1 MRKKNKI
8 ALLLALSLVIGIQS
22 PYGVKNEKNVVKAEE
37 QLEEESDILKSK
49 DGLSFY
55 RELEDGTI
63 SLIYFNGELVKNED
77 ENLTKLVIPNEI
89 DGKQVTELEGT
100 LLDNNSSRESINTI
114 VLPKA
119 LKEIDI
125 TLFRYIFYLNEILI
139 DEGNEYF
146 TTKDGVLYNKDSSE
160 LIRVPEAGQ
169 VEQDSNVFEVPD
181 TVKEIGSEAFF
192 NCYGMNEITISKNV
206 ESIGELVFYRYISS
220 YRYFTFKVD
229 SENKCFTADE
239 DGSLFSKDMT
249 ILYRYAYHVSED
261 ESSFFNFVT
270 YKIPDTVTEIGST
283 AFQGCIE
290 YSSFGGL
297 LYVEFPENLTKIGS
311 NAFDGCSYLGDKD
324 MAAIAGNIESVD
336 IIIPDSVTEIGT
348 EAFKD
353 CTFETIVLPKSLQE
367 IQAYT
372 FCECNN
378 LKEIVVPEN
387 VKKISDN
394 AFVKCTALNKVEC
407 NDKLETIGDF
417 AFYNCTSLTLLEIG
431 SNVTEIGQYALGYT
445 VGDEENKYILVD
457 DVTILC
463 KQGSAADKYALDNG
477 ITVKYFA
484 DVTPT
489 PPTSTSTA
497 FPTETPTS
505 SPSASPAGTPDATAV
520 PSNTPSN
527 VPPVDVTAAPNVTP
541 GVEPEEQPAA
551 VKKLGKVKL
560 VSVVNKKKHKM
571 VVTIKKAENATGYV
585 VQYAKTKKFKNA
597 KNVVISKKSVQKITL
612 KNLKKKTYYVRVR
625 AFRKSDK
632 GMEYS
637 SWSKAK
643 KVKVKK

>member
-1 MRKKNKI
+1 M
-8 ALLLALSLVIGIQS
+8 
-22 PYGVKNEKNVVKAEE
+22 
-37 QLEEESDILKSK
+37 
-49 DGLSFY
+49 
-55 RELEDGTI
+55 
-63 SLIYFNGELVKNED
+63 
-77 ENLTKLVIPNEI
+77 
-89 DGKQVTELEGT
+89 
-100 LLDNNSSRESINTI
+100 
-114 VLPKA
+114 
-119 LKEIDI
+119 
-125 TLFRYIFYLNEILI
+125 
-139 DEGNEYF
+139 
-146 TTKDGVLYNKDSSE
+146 
-160 LIRVPEAGQ
+160 
-169 VEQDSNVFEVPD
+169 
-181 TVKEIGSEAFF
+181 
-192 NCYGMNEITISKNV
+192 
-206 ESIGELVFYRYISS
+206 
-220 YRYFTFKVD
+220 
-229 SENKCFTADE
+229 
-239 DGSLFSKDMT
+239 
-249 ILYRYAYHVSED
+249 
-261 ESSFFNFVT
+261 
-270 YKIPDTVTEIGST
+270 
-283 AFQGCIE
+283 
-290 YSSFGGL
+290 
-297 LYVEFPENLTKIGS
+297 
-311 NAFDGCSYLGDKD
+311 
-324 MAAIAGNIESVD
+324 
-336 IIIPDSVTEIGT
+336 
-348 EAFKD
+348 
-353 CTFETIVLPKSLQE
+353 
-367 IQAYT
+367 
-372 FCECNN
+372 
-378 LKEIVVPEN
+378 
-387 VKKISDN
+387 
-394 AFVKCTALNKVEC
+394 
-407 NDKLETIGDF
+407 
-417 AFYNCTSLTLLEIG
+417 LEIG